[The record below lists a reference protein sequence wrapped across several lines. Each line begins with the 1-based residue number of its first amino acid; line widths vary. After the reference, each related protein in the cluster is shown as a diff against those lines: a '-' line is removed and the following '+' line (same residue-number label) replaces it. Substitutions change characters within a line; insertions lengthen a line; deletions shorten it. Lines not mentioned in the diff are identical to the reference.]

1 MFDRLLV
8 IAVAEVQV
16 ALYEVPIDCW
26 VQLGILGDIVNC
38 FLCVSIQEEGLASFE
53 ICFRKVV
60 VEVDANC
67 QIVLALLVVLER
79 PLTYPTVEEVLGYI
93 LFRFGD
99 RPTDIFQPFI
109 YLPKVV
115 VNKTSKEQLVG
126 VGVVQIIG
134 PIKLL

>member
-1 MFDRLLV
+1 MVEFVEFTHNFLSLLIVAHNNAALYAHYHTFTAYLTLLEAFDRLLV
-8 IAVAEVQV
+8 IAVAEIQV

-79 PLTYPTVEEVLGYI
+79 PVYV
-93 LFRFGD
+93 
-99 RPTDIFQPFI
+99 
-109 YLPKVV
+109 
-115 VNKTSKEQLVG
+115 
-126 VGVVQIIG
+126 
-134 PIKLL
+134 